1 MRHADSE
8 NFWRVKDHER
18 PITEEGRKSA
28 FKVCQSAQHCG
39 LSSLPSGC
47 WSPKLQQYDELKGTG
62 LHGAKL
68 QHRAPHSS
76 VGAAVF
82 RSWWSRSAVQQPAG
96 GQAAAGA

>member
-28 FKVCQSAQHCG
+28 FKVCQSTQHCG
-39 LSSLPSGC
+39 LCFVPSAAAPPG
-47 WSPKLQQYDELKGTG
+47 LQQHDKREGAA

-68 QHRAPHSS
+68 
-76 VGAAVF
+76 
-82 RSWWSRSAVQQPAG
+82 
-96 GQAAAGA
+96 